1 MISLYLIKLTS
12 ELQEIE
18 TACVALKFAM
28 PFALNKL
35 FSFGVNYYEKAI
47 DSWVECGV
55 SSRSLKF
62 VQVSLTNL
70 LIKEL
75 TNTIILF

>member
-1 MISLYLIKLTS
+1 
-12 ELQEIE
+12 
-18 TACVALKFAM
+18 M

-62 VQVSLTNL
+62 VQVSSTNFL
-70 LIKEL
+70 VKEP
-75 TNTIILF
+75 TNTIILFQFSIYSINSFPLTKERVTNKVFTS